1 MDTWTENERELVLK
15 AIGFTVV
22 ELGKLMNHRFSTTDA
37 MIMSIALMKG
47 FDESLK
53 AFEEAQTLNV
63 VDTEE
68 NKEE

>member
-1 MDTWTENERELVLK
+1 MDTWTDNERELVLK

-22 ELGKLMNHRFSTTDA
+22 ELGKLMNYRFSTA
-37 MIMSIALMKG
+37 AVMIMSVVLMKG

-63 VDTEE
+63 VDTER
-68 NKEE
+68 KEEE

>member
-22 ELGKLMNHRFSTTDA
+22 ELGKLMNQKFSTTDA

-68 NKEE
+68 KEE

>member
-22 ELGKLMNHRFSTTDA
+22 ELGKLMNQRFSTTDA